1 MSKTSDW
8 NRDKFGK
15 KGAFSYYEGNKE
27 NSIRIEII
35 KKKVGEF
42 YQNRGKK
49 KLKILDL
56 GCGDGKICQLF
67 KSIGFDVYGVDVS
80 KENIKKVNKL
90 GVFGLAANIEK
101 GLPYGDNFFDY
112 VFAGEVI
119 EHLIDSRTFFY
130 EVNRVLKKN
139 GFLLITTPNLAHLP
153 ERFRLLFGKNP
164 TQVSPIHD
172 FLYLHVRP
180 FTWDMLKYAL
190 ELYKFKILS
199 LKSTMVVFRW
209 DGDRVV
215 CGSRFLGNLF
225 PTFGFTLIV
234 EAQKR

>member
-8 NRDKFGK
+8 NRDKFGR
-15 KGAFSYYEGNKE
+15 KGAFGYYEGNKE

-35 KKKVGEF
+35 GKIVSDFYAKSKKK
-42 YQNRGKK
+42 N
-49 KLKILDL
+49 LKILDL

-67 KSIGFDVYGVDVS
+67 LGMGYEVYGVDVS
-80 KENIKKVNKL
+80 KKNIKKVNKL
-90 GVFGLAANIEK
+90 GVIGLTANIER
-101 GLPYGDNFFDY
+101 GLPYDDNFFDF
-112 VFAGEVI
+112 VFAGEVV
-119 EHLIDSRTFFY
+119 EHLIDSRMFFL
-130 EVNRVLKKN
+130 EVRRILKK
-139 GFLLITTPNLAHLP
+139 GGTLLVTTPNLAHLS

-190 ELYKFKILS
+190 ELYKFKIIN

-215 CGSRFLGNLF
+215 FGSRFLGNLF